1 LAIQFVKNVIVICAD
16 PIAVEASNRQRS
28 SIRKGDSICCIINY
42 KTQVLFAPR
51 RRFPG
56 RCTNDDDLRRRA
68 AQIVRA
74 NTGRATTTIMI
85 ATTAHLVGSQSARKR
100 TANPPAVP
108 RDYAIKSHL
117 ALPRSPRRATNPL
130 PWQRPQQTPAPW
142 LNQAPRQDQN
152 FQNP

>member
-1 LAIQFVKNVIVICAD
+1 
-16 PIAVEASNRQRS
+16 
-28 SIRKGDSICCIINY
+28 
-42 KTQVLFAPR
+42 
-51 RRFPG
+51 
-56 RCTNDDDLRRRA
+56 
-68 AQIVRA
+68 VRA

-130 PWQRPQQTPAPW
+130 PRFRRSSHNRPHLVAQPSPAAGSNLPKSVTW
-142 LNQAPRQDQN
+142 KYRISSRALFRNTQFMAKKQEHVPHQLVN
-152 FQNP
+152 ISTSISTVT